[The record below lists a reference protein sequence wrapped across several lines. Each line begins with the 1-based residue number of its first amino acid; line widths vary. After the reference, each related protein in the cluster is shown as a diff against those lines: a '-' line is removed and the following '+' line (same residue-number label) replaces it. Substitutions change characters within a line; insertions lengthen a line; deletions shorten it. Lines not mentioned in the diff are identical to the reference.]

1 MLEVKNTRSLT
12 RFMGLA
18 AILLWLAGCVS
29 APVSGSRPQGSVPS
43 GFPDAALGAERS
55 HLIDTFGGLYRANA
69 STEKL
74 VRGVVDRIVA
84 ASDDPAQRYRITF
97 LNSPSPNAFA
107 LPNCELYLT
116 RGLLALAND
125 TSELAA
131 VLAHEVAHVTANH
144 AIRRAEVERAASS
157 LPAPLVQDGVSAPDM
172 TRFVVA
178 SFSRGQELEA
188 DEIGIRTIAKAGY
201 DPYGAARFLSS
212 LARQTAYSG
221 VSRGSGRF
229 SFLSSHPSTPQRI
242 AVALEAARDAALK
255 TQDASGKAPIEADRA
270 TYLQA
275 INGLAVGDD
284 PSGGVVRGRRFLHPR
299 FDFTLTAPEGFTLEN
314 SSEALIGLSSD
325 GSSALRLDILQSDAN
340 PEVALASGWIDG
352 VRLETVDKISINGF
366 DGATALA
373 TSPEWNFR
381 LTAIRKGPN
390 LFRIIYAARTLTP
403 ALDKMFQASIG
414 SFRALEADE
423 AASLRPQHIE
433 AVQAGADDTVETF
446 ANRISGVDRPLDQ
459 FLLLNGLERPR
470 LKQGEFYKILVTD

>member
-1 MLEVKNTRSLT
+1 M
-12 RFMGLA
+12 
-18 AILLWLAGCVS
+18 LWLAGCVS
-29 APVSGSRPQGSVPS
+29 APVSGSRPQASVPS
-43 GFPDAALGAERS
+43 GFPEAALGAERT
-55 HLIDTFGGLYRANA
+55 HLIDTFGGSYRANA
-69 STEKL
+69 STEGL
-74 VRGVVDRIVA
+74 VREVVDRIVA

-97 LNSPSPNAFA
+97 LNSASPNAFA
-107 LPNCELYLT
+107 LPNGELYVT

-144 AIRRAEVERAASS
+144 AARRAEVERAASN
-157 LPAPLVQDGVSAPDM
+157 LPAPLVQDGLSAPDM

-212 LARQTAYSG
+212 LARQTTYSG

-255 TQDASGKAPIEADRA
+255 RPGEADRNR
-270 TYLQA
+270 YLQA
-275 INGLAVGDD
+275 INGLAAGDD
-284 PSGGVVRGRRFLHPR
+284 PSGGVIRGRRFLHPR
-299 FDFTLTAPEGFTLEN
+299 FDFTLTAPESFALEN

-325 GSSALRLDILQSDAN
+325 GSSAMRLDILQSDAN
-340 PEVALASGWIDG
+340 PETALASGWIDG
-352 VRLETVDKISINGF
+352 THLEAIDKITINGF
-366 DGATALA
+366 EGATALA
-373 TSPEWNFR
+373 TSPDWTFR
-381 LTAIRKGPN
+381 LTAIRKGTN
-390 LFRIIYAARTLTP
+390 LFRIIYAARGLSP

-414 SFRALEADE
+414 SFRTLEADE

-433 AVQAGADDTVETF
+433 TVLAGPDDTVDSL
-446 ANRISGVDRPLDQ
+446 AARMSGIDRPGDH

-470 LKQGEFYKILVTD
+470 IKAGELYKILVTD